1 LEKLANQN
9 ARAAAER
16 VTMIVLDIELVP
28 NDSPLSII
36 VLVFHSSENV
46 WEQKSALSQLQS
58 L

>member
-16 VTMIVLDIELVP
+16 VTMIVLEIELVP